1 MMTLQ
6 SFIDSYGYIVIL
18 VGTFF
23 EGETI
28 LVLGGIAAKLGH
40 LQLVWV
46 IVSAFCGSLLGDQ
59 LLFQVGRFRGHV
71 LLQRFPAWK
80 RRSDAVLQKLE
91 KHRLPITLGFR
102 FVYGMRTVTPFV
114 LGMTRAP
121 FLEFLL
127 LNTLSAAAWAALI
140 GSLGFI
146 FGHGLELILGDI
158 RHYEMAIFAFVIIVG
173 VGIWL
178 VQRLRRNRH

>member
-1 MMTLQ
+1 MTLQ
-6 SFIDSYGYIVIL
+6 SFIDTYGYLVIL

-40 LQLVWV
+40 LQLPWV
-46 IVSAFCGSLLGDQ
+46 IISAFAGSLLGDQ
-59 LLFQVGRFRGHV
+59 LLFQLGRFRGHV
-71 LLQRFPAWK
+71 ILQRFPAGK
-80 RRSDAVLQKLE
+80 KRSDIVLARLE

-102 FVYGMRTVTPFV
+102 FVYGMRTITPFV

-127 LNTLSAAAWAALI
+127 LNTLSAAAWATLI

-146 FGHGLELILGDI
+146 FGRGLELILGDI
-158 RHYEMAIFAFVIIVG
+158 RHYEMAIFALVLLAGMIL
-173 VGIWL
+173 WL
-178 VQRLRRNRH
+178 FHRFRHGR